1 VEDPP
6 LETLPFC
13 FSNLKGIQIEMN
25 PGDYHEAGFVLALFH
40 STDKLQYL
48 TVKVP
53 CLILSI
59 QI

>member
-6 LETLPFC
+6 LETLPFR
-13 FSNLKGIQIEMN
+13 FSKMN